1 MLKNV
6 MPSTEYMA
14 SMAVSIWLSH
24 SSCVGYGTDSREV
37 QASAKHKNTIRNQPI
52 LLITKTQAINCQEEQ
67 GEAAAVEP

>member
-6 MPSTEYMA
+6 MPSTECMA

-24 SSCVGYGTDSREV
+24 SSCVGYGTDSKEV
-37 QASAKHKNTIRNQPI
+37 QASAKQKNTIRNQPI
-52 LLITKTQAINCQEEQ
+52 TVITKMQAINCHEEQ